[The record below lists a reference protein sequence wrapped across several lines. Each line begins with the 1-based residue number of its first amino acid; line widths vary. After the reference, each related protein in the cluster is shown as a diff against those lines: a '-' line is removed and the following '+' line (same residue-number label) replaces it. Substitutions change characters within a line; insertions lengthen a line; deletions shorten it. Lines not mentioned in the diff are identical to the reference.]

1 MNPWGAR
8 VAALLGQCQLRKRPS
23 VPPLLREQTSA
34 DCLPVEMCQ
43 WRRDLA
49 AVAQATPI
57 SEGLAAA
64 ERVMG
69 LGKAGPVPVLVVG
82 LAVEQGQGEAELE
95 GVALQPAP

>member
-1 MNPWGAR
+1 
-8 VAALLGQCQLRKRPS
+8 
-23 VPPLLREQTSA
+23 
-34 DCLPVEMCQ
+34 MCQ

-49 AVAQATPI
+49 AVAQVTPI
-57 SEGLAAA
+57 RKGLAAA

-69 LGKAGPVPVLVVG
+69 LGKGGPVPVLVVA

>member
-1 MNPWGAR
+1 ME
-8 VAALLGQCQLRKRPS
+8 L
-23 VPPLLREQTSA
+23 
-34 DCLPVEMCQ
+34 CQ

-49 AVAQATPI
+49 AVAQVTPI
-57 SEGLAAA
+57 REGLEAA

-95 GVALQPAP
+95 EVAPQPAP